1 MSDTAVDAVSCDQ
14 KREMT
19 EDKASSQ
26 APLINCIIPIHFRG
40 PLTYRWPFG
49 TELPPV
55 GTRLLL
61 PLGPRRIVGIFSGRA
76 GEFSDRKRLKDV
88 LAVMEK
94 EPLITEG
101 LLNFIRWAASYYYYP
116 LGPAL
121 SEALPSG
128 FLSPT
133 KKGTEEVVSKGIG
146 PGRSRFD
153 IHKWHQGKIRELS
166 PEQSCALDE
175 ISGFLET
182 GKFNPA
188 LLFGITGSGKT
199 EVYLRAVEKCL
210 SLGKST
216 LILVPEISMTGQLAG
231 WFSARF
237 SEGLSLLHSG
247 LTRQQRRDQWWKI
260 RSGES
265 KIVVGARSAIFA
277 PLSSIGLII
286 VDEEHDSSYK
296 QADKFK
302 YNARDLA
309 LVRGKMENAAVILGS
324 GTPSVSSYFNALQ
337 GKYRLLEMKNR
348 VGGGSLPSVELVDRR
363 GKGNGEKGRNKK
375 AEKSSM
381 DMEWLS
387 EPLKNAISETLE
399 KGRQVLLFLNR
410 RGFATYIF
418 CPECGY
424 VFKCS
429 SCDVILAWHRKNKAL
444 LKAAD
449 REPFREPG
457 LLCCH
462 YCGQAYPAL
471 PSCEKCGGQ
480 AVRASGFGTEK
491 VAQEFLEHFPGTTV
505 ARIDR
510 DTVTRRKKMEK
521 ILRAFRKGEIDC
533 LVGTQM
539 ITKGHDFP
547 GLALVGVLW
556 PDLALNVPE
565 YCAAERTFQII
576 SQVAGRAGRSNIH
589 GRVIIQTFMPEHY
602 SIVCATEHD
611 YQQFYDKEIRTRHN
625 LGYPPLGRIVNI
637 RFSGVKKGEVEQAA
651 QKTASFARSRAG
663 SMTGITVLG
672 PVESPKAR
680 IKSRYRYQLLLK
692 GDIKSVRM
700 LCGKIDS
707 RLSSLVPNNVRLEMD
722 VDPLNFM

>member
-1 MSDTAVDAVSCDQ
+1 MI
-14 KREMT
+14 
-19 EDKASSQ
+19 EDKAASQ
-26 APLINCIIPIHFRG
+26 APLINCIVPIHLRG

-49 TELPPV
+49 KELPPV

-61 PLGPRRIVGIFSGRA
+61 PLGARRIVGIFWDRA
-76 GEFSDRKRLKDV
+76 EKFSDRKRLKDV
-88 LAVMEK
+88 LEVMEK

-133 KKGTEEVVSKGIG
+133 RKGTEDVVSKGIG

-153 IHKWHQGKIRELS
+153 IHKWHQSNINELS
-166 PEQSCALDE
+166 PEQKQALDE
-175 ISGFLET
+175 ISRSLES

-199 EVYLRAVEKCL
+199 EVYLRAVEQCL
-210 SLGKST
+210 RLGKSA

-237 SEGLSLLHSG
+237 SQGLSLLHSG
-247 LTRQQRRDQWWKI
+247 LTREQRRDQWWKI
-260 RSGES
+260 RTGES

-277 PLSSIGLII
+277 PLSCIGLII

-309 LVRGKMENAAVILGS
+309 LVRGRMEGATVVLGS
-324 GTPSVSSYFNALQ
+324 GTPSVSSYFNALR
-337 GKYRLLEMKNR
+337 GKYRLIEMKHR
-348 VGGGSLPSVELVDRR
+348 VGEGSLPSVEIVDRR
-363 GKGNGEKGRNKK
+363 KKGDEGKGRDKK
-375 AEKSSM
+375 ATNSSG

-387 EPLKNAISETLE
+387 EPLNKAISETLE
-399 KGRQVLLFLNR
+399 RGRQVLLFLNR

-418 CPECGY
+418 CPECGH

-444 LKAAD
+444 LRETD
-449 REPFREPG
+449 RKTFKGPG

-471 PSCEKCGGQ
+471 PACEKCGGQ
-480 AVRASGFGTEK
+480 AVRASGFGTER
-491 VAQEFLEHFPGTTV
+491 VAQELLDHFPGTTV

-510 DTVTRRKKMEK
+510 DTVTRRKEMEK
-521 ILRAFRKGEIDC
+521 ILRAFRKGDIDC
-533 LVGTQM
+533 LIGTQM

-565 YCAAERTFQII
+565 YCATERTFQLI
-576 SQVAGRAGRSNIH
+576 SQVAGRAGRSAIH

-602 SIVCATEHD
+602 SIVCAMKHN
-611 YQQFYDKEIRTRHN
+611 YQQFYEKEIRKRQD
-625 LGYPPLGRIVNI
+625 LGYPPFGRIVNI
-637 RFSGVKKGEVEQAA
+637 RFSGVKKGKVEQAA
-651 QKTASFARSRAG
+651 QKLARFARSRAG

-672 PVESPKAR
+672 PVQCPKVR

-692 GDIKSVRM
+692 GDIKPVRM
-700 LCGKIDS
+700 LCGEIDN
-707 RLSSLVPNNVRLEMD
+707 RLNSLIPSNVRMEMD